1 MKDHKMTTHHLHEMG
16 EKKRGRGGKI
26 GMDKAFASEKYHM
39 VICPCCN
46 GSGRFAKN
54 PDGIKEVC
62 PKCGGFGH
70 LKKET

>member
-1 MKDHKMTTHHLHEMG
+1 
-16 EKKRGRGGKI
+16 
-26 GMDKAFASEKYHM
+26 MDKTFASEKYHM